1 MTRLHFLTAGESH
14 GPCLNAIVEGLPA
27 GLRVDVE
34 AIDRDLRRRQG
45 GYGRGG
51 RQRIEQD
58 HVQVLGGVLGGVTTG
73 APVALR
79 IDNRDW
85 KNWRAHWEAGDLP
98 PLTVPRPGHADYA
111 GMIKYGL
118 QDARPVLERASAR
131 ETAARVAVGALA
143 RLMLSA
149 LGIVVGSYVSEIG
162 GVVAQVPDLPYAELW
177 RRAEGSDVRCPD
189 PMAAEQIRAAIDAAR
204 ERGDSLGGVF
214 VVAATG
220 VPVGLGS
227 YVHWER
233 RLDARLAAAL
243 IGIQAI
249 KGVEI
254 GPAFEN
260 ARLPGTQVHDP
271 FLPADQAAAGPG
283 SRTTDRASRVP
294 ALERSAGTHH
304 VTRPSNRAGGIEG
317 GTSTGMPIV
326 LRAAMKPIPTT
337 VAPQPSVDLATG
349 ELAQTQYQRSDVC
362 AVPAASVVGE
372 AMVSWVLADALLEKM
387 GGDSVDEIR
396 GRLG

>member
-1 MTRLHFLTAGESH
+1 MTRLHLITAGESH
-14 GPCLNAIVEGLPA
+14 GPCLSAIVEGLPA
-27 GLRVDVE
+27 GLGVDIE
-34 AIDRDLRRRQG
+34 AIDRDLHRRQG

-58 HVQVLGGVLGGVTTG
+58 HVQILGGVIGGVTTG

-85 KNWRAHWEAGDLP
+85 DNWRERWEAGDLP

-111 GMIKYGL
+111 GMVKYGL
-118 QDARPVLERASAR
+118 RDARPVLERASAR
-131 ETAARVAVGALA
+131 ETAARVAAGALA
-143 RLMLSA
+143 RLLLSE
-149 LGIVVGSYVSEIG
+149 LGIAVGSYVSEIG
-162 GVVAQVPDLPYAELW
+162 GTIAQVPDLPYAELW
-177 RRAEGSDVRCPD
+177 QLAEGSDVRCPD
-189 PMAAEQIRAAIDAAR
+189 AAAAEQIRATIDAAR
-204 ERGDSLGGVF
+204 ARGDSLGGVF
-214 VVAATG
+214 CVGATG

-227 YVHWER
+227 HVHWER

-271 FLPADQAAAGPG
+271 FLPADTQYAV
-283 SRTTDRASRVP
+283 RD
-294 ALERSAGTHH
+294 THH
-304 VTRPSNRAGGIEG
+304 VARPSNRAGGIEG
-317 GTSTGMPIV
+317 GMSNGMPIV

-337 VAPQPSVDLATG
+337 VTPQPSVDIATG
-349 ELAQTQYQRSDVC
+349 EPAQTQYQRSDVC
-362 AVPAASVVGE
+362 AVPAASIVGE
-372 AMVSWVLADALLEKM
+372 AMVAWVLADALLEKT
-387 GGDSVDEIR
+387 GGDSLDEIR
-396 GRLG
+396 GRVG